1 VNRKEARDQFRSVA
15 KTRCSASRNITLE
28 EAKTKFIV
36 TAADLDKK
44 IGLDS
49 SEEHGPGG
57 RGFPFLVTF
66 LSLIR
71 AQSWILPLLSGLVHA
86 GGKSIDMILGLL
98 AFQSKSVRRR
108 KRKV

>member
-1 VNRKEARDQFRSVA
+1 MA
-15 KTRCSASRNITLE
+15 KARCSASRNITLE

-44 IGLDS
+44 IGLDN
-49 SEEHGPGG
+49 SEEHEPGG
-57 RGFPFLVTF
+57 RGFPFLVTLF
-66 LSLIR
+66 SLIR

-86 GGKSIDMILGLL
+86 GGKAIDIILGLL
-98 AFQSKSVRRR
+98 AFQSKKVRRR